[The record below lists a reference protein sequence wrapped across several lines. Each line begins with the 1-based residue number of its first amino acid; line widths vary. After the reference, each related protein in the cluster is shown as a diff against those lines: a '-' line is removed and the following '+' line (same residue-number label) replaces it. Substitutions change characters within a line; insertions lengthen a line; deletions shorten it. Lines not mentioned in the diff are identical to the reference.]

1 MITLI
6 IQASGWLGTILILV
20 AYYMVSNKKL
30 AADSRAYQI
39 LNLVGSIAV
48 GVNVFYQQAWPAV
61 ALEVVWC
68 LIAVFALMK
77 IVKKR

>member
-39 LNLVGSIAV
+39 LNLVGSIGV
-48 GVNVFYQQAWPAV
+48 GVNVFYQHAWPAV
-61 ALEVVWC
+61 MLEVVWG
-68 LIAVFALMK
+68 LIAIVALIRITKK
-77 IVKKR
+77 I